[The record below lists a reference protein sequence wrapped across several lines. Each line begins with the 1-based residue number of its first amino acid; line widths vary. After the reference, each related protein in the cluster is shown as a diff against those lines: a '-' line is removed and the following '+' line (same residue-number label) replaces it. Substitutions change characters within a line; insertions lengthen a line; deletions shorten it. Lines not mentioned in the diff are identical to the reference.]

1 MYTNS
6 IEAVV
11 SARAYGN
18 VNHYCIFRVI
28 GYLFLSLIEAKC
40 TLCKN

>member
-28 GYLFLSLIEAKC
+28 GCFYH
-40 TLCKN
+40 